1 MEVLMR
7 LMKQSLLVL
16 VLVLFCVGCAT
27 FASST
32 YKTLYVAGISYDMA
46 MKSVSRLQAQ
56 GMITPEQRAA
66 INELANYYYISYHAS
81 VDAFEIY
88 KKVETVEN
96 KQKLLIVMN
105 LTSESWIKLASYVNR
120 IQPGTLALSLEGVE

>member
-1 MEVLMR
+1 MKVL
-7 LMKQSLLVL
+7 KQSLLVL
-16 VLVLFCVGCAT
+16 ILILFCVSCAGFMQT
-27 FASST
+27 T
-32 YKTLYVAGISYDMA
+32 YKTLYVAGVSYDMA
-46 MKSVSRLQAQ
+46 MKSVSRLQAG

-66 INELANYYYISYHAS
+66 INELANYYYVSYHAS

-105 LTSESWIKLASYVNR
+105 LTSESWIKLSSYVNR

>member
-1 MEVLMR
+1 MR
-7 LMKQSLLVL
+7 SMKQSLLVL
-16 VLVLFCVGCAT
+16 VLILFCVSCAG
-27 FASST
+27 FMQNT
-32 YKTLYVAGISYDMA
+32 YKTLYVAGVSHDMA
-46 MKSVSRLQAQ
+46 MKSVARLQAE
-56 GMITPEQRAA
+56 GLITADQRFA
-66 INELANYYYISYHAS
+66 INELANYYYVSYHAS

-105 LTSESWIKLASYVNR
+105 LTSEGWIKLSSYVNR